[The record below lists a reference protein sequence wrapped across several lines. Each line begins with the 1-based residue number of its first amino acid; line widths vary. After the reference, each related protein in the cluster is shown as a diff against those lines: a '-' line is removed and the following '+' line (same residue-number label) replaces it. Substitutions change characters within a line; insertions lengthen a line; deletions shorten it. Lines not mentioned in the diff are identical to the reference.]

1 MWCATCH
8 QDVPHRA
15 ANGSIADRCSR
26 CGSTFDDASSE
37 SPDFCAAY
45 LNEGIPEAQ
54 TPEPAAAPLASSD
67 FDNAALEQ
75 LLAGPPLP
83 ADDWK
88 LEAQLRDVNRLV
100 DRLRRTTPTEP
111 IAAAVPRS
119 SAVYEPLS
127 PAPIPSAIARL
138 QAVPSAPPA
147 SKAPVERSSLGA
159 WLLISL
165 GLAMFACGGV
175 LLGWAFLADRG
186 DLWSLGL
193 PLTLA
198 GQASLILGLVMQLE
212 GLWRSTRQTD
222 QTLSE
227 LDGQLH
233 QLRHATTMLSAT
245 HSAPAQSFYV
255 HMAEGASPQLL
266 MADLK
271 GQLDLLAQQLANQ
284 RRAA

>member
-127 PAPIPSAIARL
+127 PAPIPSA
-138 QAVPSAPPA
+138 
-147 SKAPVERSSLGA
+147 
-159 WLLISL
+159 
-165 GLAMFACGGV
+165 
-175 LLGWAFLADRG
+175 
-186 DLWSLGL
+186 
-193 PLTLA
+193 LA